1 MAFSRSA
8 VALLM
13 LSSAM
18 SAVVDCTYEA
28 GTGVTYDLN
37 PLQNNEQDYRI
48 LDRLGATGNRTYPI
62 LTRDES
68 LGS

>member
-13 LSSAM
+13 LSIAM

-37 PLQNNEQDYRI
+37 PLQNNEQDYRFGI
-48 LDRLGATGNRTYPI
+48 DLALLETERIRF
-62 LTRDES
+62 
-68 LGS
+68 